1 MLQGYNGHAIKHYN
15 TLQIDP
21 GAYTKNPANGQIKL
35 QHLPQGCYESIQRA
49 LPMMWTLY
57 YKITACVDKIL

>member
-35 QHLPQGCYESIQRA
+35 QHLP
-49 LPMMWTLY
+49 
-57 YKITACVDKIL
+57 